1 LFVIALLAVAL
12 NHLVEMAQSRMER
25 WRIVSR

>member
-1 LFVIALLAVAL
+1 VIALLAVGL
-12 NHLVEMAQSRMER
+12 NYLVEAVQGRMER